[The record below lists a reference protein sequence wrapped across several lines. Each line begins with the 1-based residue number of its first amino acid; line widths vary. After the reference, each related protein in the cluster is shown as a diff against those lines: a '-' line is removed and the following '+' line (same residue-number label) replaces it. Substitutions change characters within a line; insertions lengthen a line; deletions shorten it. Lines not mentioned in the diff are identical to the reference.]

1 MFFVEDYIFL
11 IFIIV
16 AALGVFFIIKGKK
29 LSKVE
34 INEEEAYNTAIN
46 KVQRLKKIRKI
57 LTIVIIAITIASPL
71 LLKLNVDL
79 ADNYRVKYNQTHIDN
94 KIIGISNLAVNTYL
108 INLLTTLICIFILVS
123 YERVYVN
130 KKIKEEKDLTDNEK
144 IVLKKYFCKNALS
157 ITGYIAILLVVRI
170 VFVMRNFM

>member
-123 YERVYVN
+123 YECVYVN

>member
-1 MFFVEDYIFL
+1 MFFVEYYIFL

-57 LTIVIIAITIASPL
+57 
-71 LLKLNVDL
+71 
-79 ADNYRVKYNQTHIDN
+79 
-94 KIIGISNLAVNTYL
+94 
-108 INLLTTLICIFILVS
+108 FIEFS
-123 YERVYVN
+123 
-130 KKIKEEKDLTDNEK
+130 
-144 IVLKKYFCKNALS
+144 
-157 ITGYIAILLVVRI
+157 
-170 VFVMRNFM
+170 